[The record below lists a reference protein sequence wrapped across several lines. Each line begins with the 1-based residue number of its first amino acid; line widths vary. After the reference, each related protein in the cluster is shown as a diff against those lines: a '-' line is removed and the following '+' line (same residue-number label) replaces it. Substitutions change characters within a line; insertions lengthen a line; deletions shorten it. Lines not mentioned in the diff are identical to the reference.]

1 MGRDALCLGE
11 AMKVLRYSTQIH
23 KWVGLVVGIQVLF
36 WVGGGLVMTAIPI
49 ETVRSEHRIKTPP
62 PVALPLDRALPLAE
76 VARLSGVSPMRAEL
90 KTTQRGPAWVL
101 TSTDGKPVVLAAD
114 TGRPFDAMTASEASH
129 LAVAAYRGQAAPS
142 PAVLLDQAPK
152 ETGRDGP
159 LWRVD
164 FHDAERT
171 TFYLSPETGEVVTRR
186 SGVWRI
192 YDFFWRLHILDF
204 KTGENFNHPT
214 LVAITA
220 LTLSVAITG
229 IILLWIK
236 MSRDWKVHRATR
248 RKLAQKA

>member
-1 MGRDALCLGE
+1 
-11 AMKVLRYSTQIH
+11 MKVLRYSTQIH

-62 PVALPLDRALPLAE
+62 PIALPLDRALPLAE

-114 TGRPFDAMTASEASH
+114 TGRPFGAMTASEASH

-220 LTLSVAITG
+220 LTLGVAITG

-236 MSRDWKVHRATR
+236 LSRDWKVHRATR

>member
-1 MGRDALCLGE
+1 
-11 AMKVLRYSTQIH
+11 MKILRYSTQVH

-49 ETVRSEHRIKTPP
+49 ETVRSEHRLKTQTH
-62 PVALPLDRALPLAE
+62 VALPLDQVLPPAE
-76 VARLSGVSPMRAEL
+76 VARLSGVSPIRAEL
-90 KTTQRGPAWVL
+90 KTTLRGPAWVL
-101 TSTDGKPVVLAAD
+101 TPFDGKPVVVAAA
-114 TGRPFDAMTASEASH
+114 TGRPFGAMTANEATR
-129 LAVAAYRGQAAPS
+129 LAVGAYRGEAAPS
-142 PAVLLDQAPK
+142 LAVLLDQAPK

-164 FHDAERT
+164 FHDTERT
-171 TFYLSPETGEVVTRR
+171 TFYLSPDTGEVVTRR
-186 SGVWRI
+186 SGVWRV

-214 LVAITA
+214 LIAITA

-236 MSRDWKVHRATR
+236 LSRDWKVHRATR

>member
-1 MGRDALCLGE
+1 
-11 AMKVLRYSTQIH
+11 MKVLRYSTQIH

-49 ETVRSEHRIKTPP
+49 ETVRSEHRLKTPSP
-62 PVALPLDRALPLAE
+62 AALPLDQALPLAE
-76 VARLSGVSPMRAEL
+76 VARLSGISPSRAEL

-101 TSTDGKPVVLAAD
+101 TPVAGKPVVVAAT
-114 TGRPFDAMTASEASH
+114 TGQPFGPMTASEAAR
-129 LAVAAYRGQAAPS
+129 LAAAAYRGEAAPS
-142 PAVLLDQAPK
+142 PAILLEKAPK
-152 ETGRDGP
+152 ETGREGP

-171 TFYLSPETGEVVTRR
+171 TFYLSPETGDVVTRR
-186 SGVWRI
+186 SGVWRV

-204 KTGENFNHPT
+204 KDGENFNHPT
-214 LVAITA
+214 LIGITA

-236 MSRDWKVHRATR
+236 LSRDWKVHRATR
-248 RKLAQKA
+248 HKLAQKA

>member
-1 MGRDALCLGE
+1 MGRDALSLGE

-101 TSTDGKPVVLAAD
+101 TSIDGKPVVLAAD
-114 TGRPFDAMTASEASH
+114 TGRPFGAMTASEASH

>member
-1 MGRDALCLGE
+1 
-11 AMKVLRYSTQIH
+11 
-23 KWVGLVVGIQVLF
+23 
-36 WVGGGLVMTAIPI
+36 
-49 ETVRSEHRIKTPP
+49 
-62 PVALPLDRALPLAE
+62 
-76 VARLSGVSPMRAEL
+76 
-90 KTTQRGPAWVL
+90 VL

-114 TGRPFDAMTASEASH
+114 TGRPFGAMTASEASH

>member
-62 PVALPLDRALPLAE
+62 PIALPLDRALPLAE

-114 TGRPFDAMTASEASH
+114 TGRPFGAMTASEASH

>member
-142 PAVLLDQAPK
+142 PPVLLDQAPK

>member
-1 MGRDALCLGE
+1 MGRDALSLGE

-114 TGRPFDAMTASEASH
+114 TGRPFGAMTASEASH